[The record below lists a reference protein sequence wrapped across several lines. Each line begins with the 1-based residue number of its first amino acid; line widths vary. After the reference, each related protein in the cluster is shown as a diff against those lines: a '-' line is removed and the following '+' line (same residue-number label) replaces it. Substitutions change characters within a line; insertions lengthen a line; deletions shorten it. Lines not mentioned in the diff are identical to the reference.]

1 MTCIYIIRYTASVV
15 MAMANSFF
23 GRSTP
28 LKICRAMHLAL
39 SDLDLWT
46 FALKFRLPVNFLTW
60 LNCRRSLTVATFF
73 AFDLTMTTD
82 GRTPGCNAWCRLPAE
97 QRITITSC
105 ESHNFLFFYCFYVYL
120 RVRLLRVPVLNKERI
135 FTWYWYPRPIATCN
149 DTSRQSK
156 WRIHNRNKHVST
168 VSLGLPRGQDIGV
181 YLSRCTLTLDVL
193 CGEDSTSPCSVIL

>member
-105 ESHNFLFFYCFYVYL
+105 DLHNFLFFIVFMFIYAYVCYVYL
-120 RVRLLRVPVLNKERI
+120 IKREYLPGIDIHVQLLPVTTPADRVSGAFTIVTNTCRLSPWTFPWTCRVGRTLASTCPVV
-135 FTWYWYPRPIATCN
+135 P
-149 DTSRQSK
+149 
-156 WRIHNRNKHVST
+156 
-168 VSLGLPRGQDIGV
+168 
-181 YLSRCTLTLDVL
+181 
-193 CGEDSTSPCSVIL
+193 